1 MSILTSVLL
10 FAAAFLPDDAISLG
24 PLGGSATSVW
34 VDPADADV
42 LLITHPIKGLQRSE
56 DGGVTFAPFGSGL
69 PTDLAPQALT
79 ARRAAPA
86 PSRSAAGAAQAR
98 PRAFSIVSLSVSR
111 SRAGSTGFL
120 KITPESPSSRL
131 RLMMWSLS

>member
-79 ARRAAPA
+79 ADPQSSALFIASDDRIF
-86 PSRSAAGAAQAR
+86 RSQNADSTHR
-98 PRAFSIVSLSVSR
+98 TT
-111 SRAGSTGFL
+111 GSPG
-120 KITPESPSSRL
+120 PG
-131 RLMMWSLS
+131 